1 MPPWCKGL
9 PMLCPGLS
17 CGCPAFCPGVRSSPC
32 VQSVRYTACT
42 QLKHGFVLLEH
53 LIRVAIGALCIP
65 VCLCVHLYN
74 LLHAHEVVLAHC
86 VCLCVHLYNLL
97 RAHKVVLYWRTVF
110 VCVCICTTFYI
121 LHAHEVVLYWRTAS
135 KDLGA
140 AELRAVPGCLQSP
153 PPIFEGSSKSFHLC

>member
-1 MPPWCKGL
+1 MHTILYFQEIQCCEGL

-42 QLKHGFVLLEH
+42 QLEHGFVLLEH

-74 LLHAHEVVLAHC
+74 LLHAQEI
-86 VCLCVHLYNLL
+86 
-97 RAHKVVLYWRTVF
+97 VLYWRTGS
-110 VCVCICTTFYI
+110 
-121 LHAHEVVLYWRTAS
+121 E
-135 KDLGA
+135 DLGA
-140 AELRAVPGCLQSP
+140 AELRAVLACLQSSARLQSLR
-153 PPIFEGSSKSFHLC
+153 GAQKVSTCAD

>member
-1 MPPWCKGL
+1 MHTILYFQEIQCCEGL

-65 VCLCVHLYN
+65 
-74 LLHAHEVVLAHC
+74 

>member
-1 MPPWCKGL
+1 MHTILYFQEIQCCEGL

-97 RAHKVVLYWRTVF
+97 HSTCTRG
-110 VCVCICTTFYI
+110 CV
-121 LHAHEVVLYWRTAS
+121 
-135 KDLGA
+135 GA
-140 AELRAVPGCLQSP
+140 PGPKTLVLQSS
-153 PPIFEGSSKSFHLC
+153 GRSLAACRARLQSLRGAQKVSTCAD